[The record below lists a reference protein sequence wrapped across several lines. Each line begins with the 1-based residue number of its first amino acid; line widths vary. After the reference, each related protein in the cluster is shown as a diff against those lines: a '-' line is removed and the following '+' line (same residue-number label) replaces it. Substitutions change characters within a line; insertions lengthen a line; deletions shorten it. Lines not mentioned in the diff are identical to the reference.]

1 MAGRFTITLT
11 AQDFAAAN
19 WLMVKRH
26 WVRRWGPWF
35 VLVVGL
41 AFGSLLAGMAWHLH
55 PDLSRGALAKMFLR
69 GLACA
74 VLFLGV
80 QLFFMMRAIR
90 RSSARAFDQL
100 EVSERSYACQ
110 FDDTALTVSVDGQTT
125 TYPWSQFHRLLEDE
139 RFLLLLR
146 TEATFF
152 AIPKKEVEASM
163 LKAIKAAALQGNSVR

>member
-1 MAGRFTITLT
+1 MADRFTITLT

-26 WVRRWGPWF
+26 WVRRWAPGF

-41 AFGSLLAGMAWHLH
+41 SFGALLTGMAWHLH

-69 GLACA
+69 GLAGA
-74 VLFLGV
+74 VLFLGM

-90 RSSARAFDQL
+90 RSAARAFAQL

-110 FDDTALTVSVDGQTT
+110 FDDTALTATVDGQTT
-125 TYPWSQFHRLLEDE
+125 AYPWSQFHRLLEDE

-152 AIPKKEVEASM
+152 AIPKEKVEAP
-163 LKAIKAAALQGNSVR
+163 LIQAIKAAAWQGGGVR